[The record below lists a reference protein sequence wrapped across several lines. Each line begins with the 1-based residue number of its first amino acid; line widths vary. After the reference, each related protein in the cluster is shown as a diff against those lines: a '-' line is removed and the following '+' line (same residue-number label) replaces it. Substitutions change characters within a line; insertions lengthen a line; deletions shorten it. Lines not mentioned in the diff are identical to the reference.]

1 MAHYY
6 MVSRILYYNTG
17 KIITLLNY
25 LLLRHLHVYKEL
37 QLVYNN
43 ALVSAE
49 QKQTIFVNLIGRG
62 FQKFSCLFPPSVCF
76 DLVCF
81 DFPVGLHLRE

>member
-62 FQKFSCLFPPSVCF
+62 HV
-76 DLVCF
+76 V
-81 DFPVGLHLRE
+81 